1 MLDKLV
7 AVRIIPWDE
16 ASDHWGIKYTYESG
30 REASEFIGSRE
41 SAIHFAAK
49 SRPRPRLRLVDTATA
64 EVAGREERRPAA
76 ADAVPRSAP
85 AK

>member
-1 MLDKLV
+1 MRDKLV
-7 AVRIIPWDE
+7 AVKIIPWAE
-16 ASDHWGIKYTYESG
+16 ASDHWGIQYSYESG

-49 SRPRPRLRLVDTATA
+49 SRPRPRLRLVETQT
-64 EVAGREERRPAA
+64 EVAGSTERRA
-76 ADAVPRSAP
+76 ADVGAVTRSAP

>member
-1 MLDKLV
+1 MRDRLV
-7 AVRIIPWDE
+7 AVRIIPWE
-16 ASDHWGIKYTYESG
+16 ETSDHWGIQYSYESG

-49 SRPRPRLRLVDTATA
+49 SRPRPRLRLVGSEA
-64 EVAGREERRPAA
+64 EVAGGAERQTADLDAA
-76 ADAVPRSAP
+76 PRSAP

>member
-1 MLDKLV
+1 MRDRLV
-7 AVRIIPWDE
+7 AVRIIPWE
-16 ASDHWGIKYTYESG
+16 ETSDHWGIQYSYESG

-49 SRPRPRLRLVDTATA
+49 SRPRPRLRLVETGTDA
-64 EVAGREERRPAA
+64 AGREERPAA
-76 ADAVPRSAP
+76 DVGAVSRSAP

>member
-1 MLDKLV
+1 MRDRLV
-7 AVRIIPWDE
+7 AVRIIPWE
-16 ASDHWGIKYTYESG
+16 ETSDHWGIQYSYESG

-49 SRPRPRLRLVDTATA
+49 SRPRPRLWLVETKT
-64 EVAGREERRPAA
+64 EVAAGAERRV
-76 ADAVPRSAP
+76 ADIGARSAP

>member
-7 AVRIIPWDE
+7 AVKIIPWE
-16 ASDHWGIKYTYESG
+16 TSEHWGIKYSYESG
-30 REASEFIGSRE
+30 REAAEFIGSKE

-49 SRPRPRLRLVDTATA
+49 SRPRPRLRLVDAKTDLADRA
-64 EVAGREERRPAA
+64 ERRPA
-76 ADAVPRSAP
+76 DAGIAPRSAP